1 MSVSVIKQFFHSS
14 ASRQVT
20 AAVVLFWRLLR
31 IDFANI
37 RINIYKLLT
46 KEKKITNHTN
56 HTIIL
61 RTFHYYCYKA
71 LTLYII
77 IIINKVLYYM
87 GFHFFILKFLI
98 MILWF
103 MICVI
108 AIFFLLHCQPLCFSA
123 LLLRRQVR
131 WDFLLVRTVVFWA
144 IFLWDSR
151 LWVFLQNLLLVYPEK
166 CWFLRESW
174 LTLQKEKE
182 KSLTS
187 LTPNPSPSGEG
198 SE

>member
-1 MSVSVIKQFFHSS
+1 
-14 ASRQVT
+14 
-20 AAVVLFWRLLR
+20 
-31 IDFANI
+31 
-37 RINIYKLLT
+37 
-46 KEKKITNHTN
+46 
-56 HTIIL
+56 
-61 RTFHYYCYKA
+61 
-71 LTLYII
+71 
-77 IIINKVLYYM
+77 
-87 GFHFFILKFLI
+87 
-98 MILWF
+98 

-108 AIFFLLHCQPLCFSA
+108 SNHKSHESHNHIKDFSFLIYKLYIIYYYLLIRYYIIWDFISLYWNSLLWFCDLWFLWLQSFFCIVSLCGFRSCC
-123 LLLRRQVR
+123 LRRQVR

-182 KSLTS
+182 KKPHQPHPQPLSEGWRRS